1 MMNIIVEILID
12 FFCFNKNQDNR
23 LDFFFL
29 NITLILHIINQ
40 YKYLPYQFFI
50 IINFFPDLIHYI
62 NLIIQLFHIH
72 VYYLFNHLL
81 HRVLYCIIAINLDKN

>member
-29 NITLILHIINQ
+29 NITLILHIINP
-40 YKYLPYQFFI
+40 YKYL
-50 IINFFPDLIHYI
+50 
-62 NLIIQLFHIH
+62 
-72 VYYLFNHLL
+72 
-81 HRVLYCIIAINLDKN
+81 